1 MNLIKRLIQNY
12 KEKKEKINNG
22 CNDLISET
30 NEFINHINDIF
41 QNNNNFVDPNLE
53 KNWQIKYNLISDK
66 ITREKVIKLKKA
78 NNYKLL
84 LKNIETLNNFNLIE
98 IHYILLR
105 KFW

>member
-1 MNLIKRLIQNY
+1 MNLIKRLIQKY
-12 KEKKEKINNG
+12 KEKKEKINND

-30 NEFINHINDIF
+30 NEIINHINDIF